1 MSFHKNLITLSIF
14 AVVAP
19 AVFADE
25 ANLSNA
31 QQLETIQLKAHP
43 LVQTAAD
50 FAVADQVVEQKVLAE
65 RPTTIG
71 DALADELGVYSNQY
85 GTGSSRPVIRGQ
97 DGPRVKVLQHAS
109 ETADVS
115 TLSPDHTVTVDPIL
129 AKQVEVIRGP
139 STLLYG
145 AGTVGGLVNVTDQ
158 KIPTQMPNNGLEGQ
172 VGLRYNT
179 GSDEKLVSA
188 GVTAA
193 LSDQFALR
201 IEGSKRKANDY
212 ITPNYWVEHHNDE
225 AGHEDH
231 NHGHD
236 DAHEGDEEHET
247 HFDKARRVDDTFAE
261 GQTVNIGGSWIHE
274 RGFVGVSYSNRQDKY
289 GLPGHSHEY
298 HDCHPHGN
306 KLDCGSH
313 DPAPQSDPNAVEEHA
328 HGGPWV
334 DLESHRYDLRTELD
348 QPFAGF
354 DKLRAHAS
362 FTDYEHDE
370 LEENKV
376 ISNFKSKGYDARLEL
391 VHKPLAGWEGVFGT
405 QYSQQQLDIA
415 AAAHDHAEDEHDGH
429 DHAVLMPNT
438 KTEKYSLF
446 GLEHKQFGDV
456 HVELGARVEHQ
467 KIDVDADLKD
477 YSDTG
482 VSASAASNWQFAPNY
497 KLSLTGS
504 HQQRL
509 PLAQELYAQGKHYA
523 TKTIE
528 HGNVNLSPEKSNN
541 LELGLHYEADKL
553 DYSLHVYHNWFDNY
567 IYGQAQGARNEEG
580 FLELEYTQDKAKF
593 YGTEA
598 KLGYQISPDYKL
610 SVFGDYVRG
619 EIDNQNAPRV
629 PAGRLGTKVDANF
642 ADGWSG
648 MAEYYRVF
656 KQDKVAAYEQ
666 ETAGYNMVNVGV
678 AYAGNYANKQDYRVY
693 FKANNLLDDEVYSH
707 ASFLS
712 NIPQLGR
719 NFTVGVE
726 FGF

>member
-1 MSFHKNLITLSIF
+1 MAFHKNLITVSIF
-14 AVVAP
+14 AVLSP
-19 AVFADE
+19 AAFADTD
-25 ANLSNA
+25 ATNT
-31 QQLETIQLKAHP
+31 QLETIQLQAHP

-50 FAVADQVVEQKVLAE
+50 FAVADHVIDQKTLAE
-65 RPTTIG
+65 RSTTIG
-71 DALADELGVYSNQY
+71 DAMSDELGVYSNQY
-85 GTGSSRPVIRGQ
+85 GSGSSRPVIRGQ

-115 TLSPDHTVTVDPIL
+115 TLSPDHAITVDPIL
-129 AKQVEVIRGP
+129 AKQVEIIRGP

-145 AGTVGGLVNVTDQ
+145 AGMVGGLVNVTDQ

-179 GSDEKLVSA
+179 ASDEKLASA

-212 ITPNYWVEHHNDE
+212 ITPNYWVEHHHTEVHVEPD
-225 AGHEDH
+225 GSTHTH
-231 NHGHD
+231 
-236 DAHEGDEEHET
+236 EHEELV
-247 HFDKARRVDDTFAE
+247 KERRVDNTFAE
-261 GQTVNIGGSWIHE
+261 GQTVNIGGSWIHD

-306 KLDCGSH
+306 KLHCGSH
-313 DPAPQSDPNAVEEHA
+313 DPAPQPDPHDEHEHA
-328 HGGPWV
+328 HGGPWI

-376 ISNFKSKGYDARLEL
+376 ISNFRSKGYDARLEL
-391 VHKPLAGWEGVFGT
+391 VHQPIAGWEGVFGT
-405 QYSQQQLDIA
+405 QYSQQKIDLTGQVEQ
-415 AAAHDHAEDEHDGH
+415 HGDHSHES
-429 DHAVLMPNT
+429 VPMPDT
-438 KTEKYSLF
+438 KTQKYSLF

-467 KIDVDADLKD
+467 KVDVDSRRLKD

-482 VSASAASNWQFAPNY
+482 VSASAAANWQFAPNY
-497 KLSLTGS
+497 KLSFTGS

-509 PLAQELYAQGKHYA
+509 PLAQELYASGIHFA
-523 TKTIE
+523 TNTYE
-528 HGNVNLSPEKSNN
+528 RGNANLDVEKSNN

-567 IYGQAQGARNEEG
+567 IYGATTDHIETFRLIDYQ
-580 FLELEYTQDKAKF
+580 QDKAKF

-656 KQDKVAAYEQ
+656 KQDKVAYLEQ

-707 ASFLS
+707 TSFLS
-712 NIPQLGR
+712 NIPQVGR